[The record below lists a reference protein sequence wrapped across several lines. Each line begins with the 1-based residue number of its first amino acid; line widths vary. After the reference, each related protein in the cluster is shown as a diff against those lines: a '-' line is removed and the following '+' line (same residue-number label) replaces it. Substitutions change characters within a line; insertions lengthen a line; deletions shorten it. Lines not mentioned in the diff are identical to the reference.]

1 ILYRWLIVVF
11 FYKKDPQIQHAFF
24 VACGI
29 VLYFFNYGFTIYH
42 SLISILL
49 AYVITNFLRGKNEAV
64 CAAHIAFLGHLLVG
78 YWFAETDT
86 YDITWTTP
94 FCIMCLRF
102 IGLVMDVY
110 DGQHYDSLKADQ
122 KLTAIRDPPSLL
134 ETAAFGLFFTG
145 TLVGPQ
151 FSLARF
157 RAFVNGDF
165 LDEQN
170 NFTLIDRVPGWK
182 EFNQQTWMRP
192 ICWLTGKMI
201 ISYSMG
207 FAFLTF
213 GLIKTRLW
221 YKPLFSLYGIGY
233 ILYFVAWPILFQVLK
248 RKLPLKNL
256 TSASIYEVPIVNTSR
271 YPGIEIKIGTPRQLI
286 YCEYLNVEFYGMII
300 VDGYDPTKSITA
312 KNITLTDNNDFT
324 LMEDTIYISNV
335 PLPNYRFKFLNYGS
349 SNKVKKRL
357 VHGNCNLFM
366 GRLANGTMVSP
377 VKEMNQYL
385 DQAIL
390 TYNIRNF
397 TADVEMGSMTWGG
410 VDTKNCGNFKWYDS
424 YGESG
429 WNLWFTGASVGNQS
443 IPQPGYG
450 DIYLTDAAFS
460 APFSLIQNLLNYGNF
475 VYDDLRGMYSMPCS
489 TFPKLPPITFFIEGN
504 PITVQQD
511 YYVTQIY
518 DDCYINIEAQ
528 GSLPFIYSLPYYIQ
542 RYFCVAINYQSLQI
556 GLAPVK

>member
-1 ILYRWLIVVF
+1 MVADGVGAREDGVRLLLTVLAGYPLSAAHRCF

-42 SLISILL
+42 SLISILF

-64 CAAHIAFLGHLLVG
+64 WAAHIAFLGHLLVG

-165 LDEQN
+165 LDEQKQVRSSGLMPSLGRFVAGVFYMVIN
-170 NFTLIDRVPGWK
+170 QWGAVWIPDSYFNSEAYFNASFFWRWTWAVIWFRLTMYRYCAAWLLSEGGAILNGIAYNGKDEKGEDKWDGVRDIHISRWEFGHDYNSVVLSFNCGTNTFAKNHIFRRLRWLNSKPLAHLSVLMYLAVWHGYHLGYFLLFIFEFSCMIAQEQLYFLIDRVPGWK

-248 RKLPLKNL
+248 RKLPLKK
-256 TSASIYEVPIVNTSR
+256 SE
-271 YPGIEIKIGTPRQLI
+271 K
-286 YCEYLNVEFYGMII
+286 VE
-300 VDGYDPTKSITA
+300 
-312 KNITLTDNNDFT
+312 
-324 LMEDTIYISNV
+324 
-335 PLPNYRFKFLNYGS
+335 
-349 SNKVKKRL
+349 KK
-357 VHGNCNLFM
+357 
-366 GRLANGTMVSP
+366 T
-377 VKEMNQYL
+377 E
-385 DQAIL
+385 
-390 TYNIRNF
+390 
-397 TADVEMGSMTWGG
+397 
-410 VDTKNCGNFKWYDS
+410 
-424 YGESG
+424 
-429 WNLWFTGASVGNQS
+429 
-443 IPQPGYG
+443 
-450 DIYLTDAAFS
+450 
-460 APFSLIQNLLNYGNF
+460 
-475 VYDDLRGMYSMPCS
+475 
-489 TFPKLPPITFFIEGN
+489 
-504 PITVQQD
+504 
-511 YYVTQIY
+511 
-518 DDCYINIEAQ
+518 
-528 GSLPFIYSLPYYIQ
+528 
-542 RYFCVAINYQSLQI
+542 
-556 GLAPVK
+556 